1 MYLSFHSALEHS
13 SIKRTLLHTTYTKTC
28 IITTKRTRWSH
39 KTYYC
44 THKTHSMVSHCTFH
58 NTFHKTCIAHP
69 HKTYIAPST
78 TPFHKTYIAHITKR
92 KLCLS
97 QNVQLHLPQNVHC
110 TFHNTFHKTYIAHL
124 TKRTLRLSQN
134 VQLHLPQNVHCTF
147 HNTFHKTYIAHL
159 TKRTLCL
166 SQNVMAQHM
175 PDVGRVWRCQR
186 PMGLPRQPGCF
197 VMGSSMRC
205 HGANPGFMVEV
216 GFGFCFLSVDEC
228 PHPARYVFFVAGRT

>member
-1 MYLSFHSALEHS
+1 MQH
-13 SIKRTLLHTTYTKTC
+13 TC

-39 KTYYC
+39 KTYCC

-69 HKTYIAPST
+69 HKTHIAPSI
-78 TPFHKTYIAHITKR
+78 TPFHKTCIAHITKR
-92 KLCLS
+92 KLC
-97 QNVQLHLPQNVHC
+97 
-110 TFHNTFHKTYIAHL
+110 
-124 TKRTLRLSQN
+124 LSQN

-197 VMGSSMRC
+197 VMGSSMCC

-216 GFGFCFLSVDEC
+216 GFGFCFLSANEC
-228 PHPARYVFFVAGRT
+228 PHPARYVFFVAGRKCRFWHGISFWCCVRVRVCVGGQPELRWVRGEIRDGCDEWKLGLFWFLCEC